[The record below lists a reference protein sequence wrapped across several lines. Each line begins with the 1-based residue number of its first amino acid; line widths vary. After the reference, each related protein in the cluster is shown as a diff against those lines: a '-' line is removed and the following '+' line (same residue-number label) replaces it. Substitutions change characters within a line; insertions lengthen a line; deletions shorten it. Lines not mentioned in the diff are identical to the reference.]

1 MVATEIVELAVPK
14 DSNVILG
21 YSHFIKTIEDL
32 NEIINTQIPQ
42 AEYAIAFS
50 EASGER
56 LIRYEGNDGELVE
69 TAIEQIKKL
78 SAGHTFIIY
87 LRKAFPIS
95 ILNQIKNCQEVGRI
109 FAATANPLS
118 VVLAKTERGNGVL
131 GVIDGHSPL
140 GVEEEEHKN
149 KRRKFLRDIG
159 YKS

>member
-1 MVATEIVELAVPK
+1 MVSIEMVELNMPK

-21 YSHFIKTIEDL
+21 YSHFIKTVEDL
-32 NEIINTQIPQ
+32 NEIVHTHAPQ
-42 AEYAIAFS
+42 ASYAIAFS
-50 EASGER
+50 EASGEK
-56 LIRYEGNDGELVE
+56 LIRYEGNDQELLE
-69 TAIEQIKKL
+69 TAVDSIKRI

-87 LRKAFPIS
+87 LRNAFPIS

-118 VVLAKTERGNGVL
+118 VLLAKGERGNGVL
-131 GVIDGHSPL
+131 GVVDGYAPV

>member
-1 MVATEIVELAVPK
+1 MVSTEIVDIELPK

-21 YSHFIKTIEDL
+21 YSHFIKTVEDL
-32 NEIINTQIPQ
+32 NEIIATHAPH
-42 AEYAIAFS
+42 AKYAIAFS

-56 LIRYEGNDGELVE
+56 LIRWEANDDDLRGR
-69 TAIEQIKKL
+69 AIDAIKKL
-78 SAGHTFIIY
+78 SAGHTFLIF
-87 LRKAFPIS
+87 LKNAFPIS

-118 VVLAKTERGNGVL
+118 VIIAKSEGGNGIL
-131 GVIDGHSPL
+131 GVIDGSCPV
-140 GVEEEEHKN
+140 GVENEENKN